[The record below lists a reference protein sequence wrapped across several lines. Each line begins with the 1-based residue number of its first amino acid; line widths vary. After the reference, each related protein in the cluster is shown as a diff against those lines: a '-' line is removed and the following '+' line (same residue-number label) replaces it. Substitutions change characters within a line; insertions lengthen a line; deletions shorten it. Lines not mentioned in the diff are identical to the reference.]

1 MDRKVLQIIRTNPY
15 IYSFFMVDSSHYKY
29 LVNDPSYIKEIDRLA
44 KERYKLRFSDKMD
57 RLSNNLEILKTFLE
71 II

>member
-15 IYSFFMVDSSHYKY
+15 IYSFLREDSSHYKY
-29 LVNDPSYIKEIDRLA
+29 LINDPNYIKEIDRLA

>member
-15 IYSFFMVDSSHYKY
+15 IYSFLREDSSHYKY
-29 LVNDPSYIKEIDRLA
+29 LINDPNYIKEIDRLS